1 MPEQSEGKL
10 VLRFKYP
17 DGRLSALI
25 TVDNDWKIEVFASEV
40 AARAFAA
47 EHNLEV
53 EEIED
58 GNQAA

>member
-1 MPEQSEGKL
+1 
-10 VLRFKYP
+10 
-17 DGRLSALI
+17 LSALI